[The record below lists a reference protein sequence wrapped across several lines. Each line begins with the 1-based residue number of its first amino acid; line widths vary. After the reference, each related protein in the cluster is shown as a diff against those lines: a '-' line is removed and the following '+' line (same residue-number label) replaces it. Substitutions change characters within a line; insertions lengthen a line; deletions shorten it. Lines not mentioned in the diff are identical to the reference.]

1 VWRRRSLSGDE
12 AFRSVAQGGLTR
24 GNPVLVVVEGG
35 DDGTVTLVLGV
46 LDRPGVGLVL
56 EMRGHLC

>member
-1 VWRRRSLSGDE
+1 
-12 AFRSVAQGGLTR
+12 VAQGGLTR